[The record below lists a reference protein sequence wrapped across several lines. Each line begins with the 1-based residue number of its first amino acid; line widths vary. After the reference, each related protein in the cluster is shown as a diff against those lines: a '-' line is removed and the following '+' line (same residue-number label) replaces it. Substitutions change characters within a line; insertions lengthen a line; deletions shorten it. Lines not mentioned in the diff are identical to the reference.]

1 MDSAQPCKSSFLRSR
16 VQAINALIGYRMSG
30 QEIQDKLEKQD
41 RFIHLLKMKPTN
53 VEHHRRE
60 EALHRRNMENRRLNE
75 EQVRSVQL
83 AERKRKK
90 EAARKS
96 QLKREEAVRIAA
108 NGGIDPDKDSNGP
121 IAEKKV
127 ISQYI
132 PRDYTSGLK
141 DFTKIKNDDEMI
153 AEMDFDIDVEIW
165 AKV

>member
-16 VQAINALIGYRMSG
+16 VVAINALIGYRMTG
-30 QEIQDKLEKQD
+30 QEIQEKIEKQD
-41 RFIHLLKMKPTN
+41 RFIHLLKVKPTN

-90 EAARKS
+90 EAARNA
-96 QLKREEAVRIAA
+96 QLKREEAVRMAA
-108 NGGIDPDKDSNGP
+108 NGGIDPNKDNGLT
-121 IAEKKV
+121 AEKKV

-153 AEMDFDIDVEIW
+153 AEMDFDIDVEI
-165 AKV
+165 

>member
-16 VQAINALIGYRMSG
+16 VVAINALIAYRMTG
-30 QEIQDKLEKQD
+30 QEIQEKLEKQD
-41 RFIHLLKMKPTN
+41 RFIHLLKVKPTN

-60 EALHRRNMENRRLNE
+60 EALHRRNLENRRLNE

-90 EAARKS
+90 EAARTA
-96 QLKREEAVRIAA
+96 QLKRDEAVRMAA
-108 NGGIDPDKDSNGP
+108 NGGVDPEKDGVAP
-121 IAEKKV
+121 LAEKKI

-153 AEMDFDIDVEIW
+153 AEMDFDIDVEI
-165 AKV
+165 